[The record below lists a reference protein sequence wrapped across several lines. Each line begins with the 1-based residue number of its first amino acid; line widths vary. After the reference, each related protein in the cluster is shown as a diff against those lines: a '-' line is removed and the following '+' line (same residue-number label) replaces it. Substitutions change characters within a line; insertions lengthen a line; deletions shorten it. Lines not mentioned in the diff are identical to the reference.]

1 MNQQNSNASSNSGTG
16 KLPKLDENGL
26 PLGMP
31 LDPAW
36 EVTPRQVKAMM
47 DRDDDFVLLDCRTPG
62 ERQTAKIE
70 KTIFLSLQ
78 DLPSKM
84 GDLELFADE
93 PIIIHCHHG
102 RRSMQMAH
110 VLRGQGYNVKSMAGG
125 IDLWSIDIDPTV
137 PRY

>member
-1 MNQQNSNASSNSGTG
+1 MNQQSSNVNPGGGGRS
-16 KLPKLDENGL
+16 PKLDENGL
-26 PLGMP
+26 PAGMTI
-31 LDPAW
+31 DPAW
-36 EVTPRQVKAMM
+36 EVTPRQVKAML
-47 DRDDDFVLLDCRTPG
+47 DADADFVLLDCRTAG
-62 ERQTAKIE
+62 ERATAKIE

-78 DLPSKM
+78 ELPSKM

-125 IDLWSIDIDPTV
+125 IDLWSIDIDPSV